1 MSGKGLLDQLL
12 RSGQDM
18 LNPQRSGEQGQG
30 GLMDSLGGL
39 LNQKSGGGGVLGNL
53 AGVFKD
59 QEGKSQL
66 GSFLAGAGG
75 GALAGS
81 ALSLL
86 LGNKQ
91 SRELVGNVLTYG
103 GMAAVGAIA
112 YKAYSN
118 WQAGQTSQ
126 AVQAGQPGQATG
138 APPVAPQTLDRLP
151 PAQAEDRGRA
161 LLLAMVTAAKADG
174 HIDSRER
181 DLLTQSIGKLG
192 GGAAFEQWLAGEL
205 DKPLDPGAVARTAT
219 SPEMAAELYIASVLV
234 VDEEHFLERA
244 YLDELAR
251 QLGLE
256 PGLKAELER
265 QVRLELA
272 QGRQMALPP
281 R

>member
-18 LNPQRSGEQGQG
+18 LNPQRPAEPGQG

-39 LNQKSGGGGVLGNL
+39 LNQKSGGGGVLDNL

-59 QEGKSQL
+59 KEGKSQL

-86 LGNKQ
+86 LGNKH

-118 WQAGQTSQ
+118 WQAGQTGQ
-126 AVQAGQPGQATG
+126 ASPAGQSMG
-138 APPVAPQTLDRLP
+138 APVFAPQTFDRLP

-174 HIDSRER
+174 HIDQRER

-272 QGRQMALPP
+272 QGRQLAPPP

>member
-1 MSGKGLLDQLL
+1 MSGKGLLDQLFK
-12 RSGQDM
+12 SGQDL
-18 LNPQRSGEQGQG
+18 LNSQKTDDQRPGGQSPG

-39 LNQKSGGGGVLGNL
+39 LNQKAGGGGVLDNL
-53 AGVFKD
+53 AGMFKD
-59 QEGKSQL
+59 KEGKSQL

-86 LGNKQ
+86 LGNKH

-103 GMAAVGAIA
+103 GLAAVGAIA
-112 YKAYSN
+112 YKAYGN
-118 WQAGQTSQ
+118 WQAQQGGGT
-126 AVQAGQPGQATG
+126 
-138 APPVAPQTLDRLP
+138 PPVEPQTLDRLA
-151 PAQAEDRGRA
+151 PAQVEERGQA

-174 HIDSRER
+174 HIDQRER
-181 DLLTQSIGKLG
+181 DLLTQSISKLG
-192 GGAAFEQWLAGEL
+192 GGAAFERWLAGEL

-251 QLGLE
+251 QLGLAPE
-256 PGLKAELER
+256 LKAELER

-272 QGRQMALPP
+272 HGKQLTSLP

>member
-39 LNQKSGGGGVLGNL
+39 LNQNSGGGGVLGNL

-86 LGNKQ
+86 LGNKH
-91 SRELVGNVLTYG
+91 SREVVGNVLTYG

-174 HIDSRER
+174 HIDQRER
-181 DLLTQSIGKLG
+181 DLLTQSISKLG

>member
-18 LNPQRSGEQGQG
+18 LNPQRSGEPGQG

-39 LNQKSGGGGVLGNL
+39 LNQKPGGGGVLDNL

-59 QEGKSQL
+59 KEGKSQL

-86 LGNKQ
+86 LGNKH
-91 SRELVGNVLTYG
+91 SREVVGNVLTYG

-118 WQAGQTSQ
+118 WQAGQAS
-126 AVQAGQPGQATG
+126 QAGQPGQAGQAAG
-138 APPVAPQTLDRLP
+138 APPVAPQTLERLP

-174 HIDSRER
+174 HIDARER

-272 QGRQMALPP
+272 QGRQLAPPP

>member
-39 LNQKSGGGGVLGNL
+39 LNQNSGGGGVLGNL

-86 LGNKQ
+86 LGNKH
-91 SRELVGNVLTYG
+91 SREVVGNVLTYG

-192 GGAAFEQWLAGEL
+192 SGAAFEQWLAGEL

-272 QGRQMALPP
+272 QGRQLAPPP

>member
-1 MSGKGLLDQLL
+1 MSGKGLLDQLFK
-12 RSGQDM
+12 SGQDL
-18 LNPQRSGEQGQG
+18 LNPQRPGDQRPGEQSPG

-39 LNQKSGGGGVLGNL
+39 LNQKAGGAGVLDNL
-53 AGVFKD
+53 AGMFKD
-59 QEGKSQL
+59 KEGNSQL

-86 LGNKQ
+86 LGNKH

-103 GMAAVGAIA
+103 GLAAVGAIA
-112 YKAYSN
+112 YKAYGN
-118 WQAGQTSQ
+118 WQARQG
-126 AVQAGQPGQATG
+126 AG
-138 APPVAPQTLDRLP
+138 APLVEPQTLDRLA
-151 PAQAEDRGRA
+151 PALAEERSRA

-174 HIDSRER
+174 HIDQRER
-181 DLLTQSIGKLG
+181 NLLTQSISNLG
-192 GGAAFEQWLAGEL
+192 GGAAFKQWLAGEL

-251 QLGLE
+251 QLGLA
-256 PGLKAELER
+256 PGLKTELEQ

-272 QGRQMALPP
+272 QGRQLTV

>member
-39 LNQKSGGGGVLGNL
+39 LNQNSGGGGVLGNL

-86 LGNKQ
+86 LGNKH
-91 SRELVGNVLTYG
+91 SREVVGNVLTYG

-192 GGAAFEQWLAGEL
+192 SGAAFEQWLAGEL

-244 YLDELAR
+244 SLDELAR

>member
-1 MSGKGLLDQLL
+1 MSGNGLLDQLL
-12 RSGQDM
+12 KSGQDL
-18 LNPQRSGEQGQG
+18 LNPQRPNNQGQG
-30 GLMDSLGGL
+30 GWSDSLGGM
-39 LNQKSGGGGVLGNL
+39 LNQQSGGGGVLDNL
-53 AGVFKD
+53 AGIFKD
-59 QEGKSQL
+59 KGGKSQL

-86 LGNKQ
+86 LGNKH

-118 WQAGQTSQ
+118 WQGRQS
-126 AVQAGQPGQATG
+126 TG
-138 APPVAPQTLDRLP
+138 APGGEPQTLDRLA
-151 PAQAEDRGRA
+151 PAQAEERGRA

-174 HIDSRER
+174 HIDQRER
-181 DLLTQSIGKLG
+181 ELLTQSISKLG
-192 GGAAFEQWLAGEL
+192 GGAPFEQWLASEL
-205 DKPLDPGAVARTAT
+205 DKPLDPAAVARTAT

-234 VDEEHFLERA
+234 VDQEHFLERA

-256 PGLKAELER
+256 PGLRAELEQ

-272 QGRQMALPP
+272 QGRQLTSSAPP
-281 R
+281 GR

>member
-39 LNQKSGGGGVLGNL
+39 LNQNSGGGGVLGNL

-86 LGNKQ
+86 LGNKH
-91 SRELVGNVLTYG
+91 SREVVGNVLTYG

-192 GGAAFEQWLAGEL
+192 SGAAFEQWLAGEL

-272 QGRQMALPP
+272 QGRQRALPP